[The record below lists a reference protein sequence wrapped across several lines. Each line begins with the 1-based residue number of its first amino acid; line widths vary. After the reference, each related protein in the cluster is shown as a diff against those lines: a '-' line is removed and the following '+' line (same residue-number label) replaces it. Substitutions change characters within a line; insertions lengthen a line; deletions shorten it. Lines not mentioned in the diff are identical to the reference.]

1 MGKTETAMNEGIEE
15 LFTAKGKTV
24 LVTGGATGIGKMIVT
39 AFVRA
44 GARVFVVSRKAEACA
59 AVAEDLNARGLL
71 GTAEGFGGDV
81 SSEDGV
87 AALVAEIHNRTD
99 RLDVL
104 VNNAGRSWGAPY
116 AEFPWQGWQKVMDL
130 NVTGLFHLT
139 RDLTNLLA
147 ASASSDQ
154 PSRIINIGSVM
165 GAVPLGDSAWSYSAS
180 KAAVH
185 HLTRI
190 LAKELAGR
198 AITVNALAP
207 GPFESRMTAFA
218 TGEAEARQRTEEVV
232 PAGRLG
238 APENVTA
245 AVLFLAGRGGAY
257 TTGAI
262 LPLDGGI
269 GVQTGP
275 DLFEHAR

>member
-1 MGKTETAMNEGIEE
+1 MATMVEGIDG
-15 LFTAKGKTV
+15 LFTAEGKTV
-24 LVTGGATGIGKMIVT
+24 LVTGGATGIGRMVAS
-39 AFVRA
+39 AFVQA
-44 GARVFVVSRKAEACA
+44 GARVLIASRKAASCA
-59 AVAEDLNARGLL
+59 AAAEDLNAQGYP

-81 SSEDGV
+81 ASQKGV
-87 AALVAEIHNRTD
+87 AALVAEIHGRTD

-116 AEFPWQGWQKVMDL
+116 EAFPWQGWQKVMDL
-130 NVTGLFHLT
+130 NVAGLFHLT
-139 RDLTNLLA
+139 RDLTDLLA
-147 ASASSDQ
+147 ASASPDQ
-154 PSRIINIGSVM
+154 PARIINIGSVM
-165 GAVPLGDSAWSYSAS
+165 GAVPLGDSAYSYAAS

-218 TGEAEARQRTEEVV
+218 TSDAETARRTAEAV

-238 APENVTA
+238 APENVAA

-275 DLFEHAR
+275 ELFEHAR